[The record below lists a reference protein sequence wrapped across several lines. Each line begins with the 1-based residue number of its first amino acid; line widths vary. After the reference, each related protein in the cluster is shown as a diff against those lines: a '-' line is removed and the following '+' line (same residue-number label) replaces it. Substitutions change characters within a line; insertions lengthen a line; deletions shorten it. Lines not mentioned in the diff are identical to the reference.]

1 MQASPRRM
9 EFAMNT
15 RKPLNVA
22 VSMVLGTALAL
33 VAAGCTKSD
42 NAADAPAADTA
53 TAAASAAAATPAA
66 TDAAA
71 DNAAQSPGSMELH
84 RVMEEGEA
92 MPMTMSGDVDKDFAS
107 MMTMHH
113 QMAIKMIDVLQQ
125 NGQSA
130 ELKALGAKM
139 KADQLEEIKKMAPHA
154 SAAGAA
160 TTGHEGMAGMDHGQ
174 GAGAA
179 GTAGGTAAADLH
191 RIMEESKAMPMTMSG
206 NVDKDFATMMTM
218 HHQTAIRMIDVL
230 QQNGKHADLK
240 ALGAKMKASQQEEI
254 KKMEPFTG

>member
-1 MQASPRRM
+1 MD
-9 EFAMNT
+9 T
-15 RKPLNVA
+15 RKPLNLA
-22 VSMVLGTALAL
+22 VSMVLGTALAV
-33 VAAGCTKSD
+33 VASGCAKSD
-42 NAADAPAADTA
+42 NTAEAPAADTS
-53 TAAASAAAATPAA
+53 TAAAPTDAATPPAA
-66 TDAAA
+66 NATAGA
-71 DNAAQSPGSMELH
+71 DTGAQSPGSMELH

-92 MPMTMSGDVDKDFAS
+92 IPMTMSGDVDKDFAS

-113 QMAIKMIDVLQQ
+113 QTAIRMIDVLQQ

-160 TTGHEGMAGMDHGQ
+160 ATGHEGMAGMDHGQ
-174 GAGAA
+174 GTAAQGGAA
-179 GTAGGTAAADLH
+179 AELH

-218 HHQTAIRMIDVL
+218 HHKTAIKMIDVL
-230 QQNGKHADLK
+230 QQNGKASDLK
-240 ALGAKMKASQQEEI
+240 ALGAKMKANQQEEI
-254 KKMEPFTG
+254 KKMEPFTQ